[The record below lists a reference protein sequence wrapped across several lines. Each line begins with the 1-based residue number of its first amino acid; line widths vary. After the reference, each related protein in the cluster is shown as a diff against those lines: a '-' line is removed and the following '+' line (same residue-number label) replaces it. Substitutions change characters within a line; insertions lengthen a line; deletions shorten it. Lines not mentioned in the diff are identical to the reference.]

1 MVYWLT
7 NNKVTSAFTKTPQTM
22 LGCLAKPPTKT
33 LLGIPKVKLYGTV
46 VELLCLQFQSINF
59 LPRKQGCI
67 GWEVL
72 CNWETGLSRLSF
84 SLWCLNLCCL
94 LFISL
99 SLTWHSSGELE
110 EFIQLIISYKLF
122 RSISP
127 EEVCR
132 LKPIYL
138 ADLHLQ
144 QGHWGSEREVI

>member
-1 MVYWLT
+1 MVYWLI
-7 NNKVTSAFTKTPQTM
+7 NNKVTSTFTKTPQTM
-22 LGCLAKPPTKT
+22 LGCLAEPPTKT
-33 LLGIPKVKLYGTV
+33 LLVIPRVKLYNTV
-46 VELLCLQFQSINF
+46 VELLCLQFQSVNF
-59 LPRKQGCI
+59 LPQKQDSM
-67 GWEVL
+67 GWKVL

-99 SLTWHSSGELE
+99 YLTWHSSRELE

-132 LKPIYL
+132 LKCIYP
-138 ADLHLQ
+138 ADSHLQ
-144 QGHWGSEREVI
+144 QGHWGPEREVI